1 MKMKRFFASLQDLRK
16 QLLYLI
22 KFEVMIL
29 NPKFPLYLPGVENSN
44 NDNVTIIGASL
55 REDITI
61 LGYFVSGNGG
71 LEIKIQNEYNT
82 KEYTSFSEILRKFIQ
97 DNQLDNVKRL
107 AVAVPGPVING
118 KSSPARLGWDL
129 DIEEYTRDFGFEKGD
144 MLNDL
149 EASAYGM
156 GLLEDSDLDPIY
168 TSGHLEKGNVAIL
181 APGNG
186 LGEAGY
192 FFDGKNLRPFATEG
206 GHSEFS
212 PRTNVEVEFYQFL
225 NNIYG
230 IVSWENVLS
239 KTGLFNIYRFLR
251 DVKRHPEPEWLAER
265 LNGGNFVEEIYKAA
279 VEDDVL
285 ICKIALDTFLE
296 FLAREANNLVLKLKA
311 TGGLL
316 IAGDIPQVIREYI
329 DKGKFY
335 DKFKISDKMEGLL
348 KSTPLYLIKQNH
360 TALKGAALYT
370 AYYQN

>member
-1 MKMKRFFASLQDLRK
+1 
-16 QLLYLI
+16 
-22 KFEVMIL
+22 MIL
-29 NPKFPLYLPGVENSN
+29 NPKFPLYLPGVKNSN
-44 NDNVTIIGASL
+44 NDNISIIGANL
-55 REDITI
+55 REDITT
-61 LGYFVSGNGG
+61 LGYFISSNEG
-71 LEIKIQNEYNT
+71 LDIKIQNNYPT
-82 KEYTSFSEILRKFIQ
+82 KEYASFSEILKKFIH
-97 DNQLDNVKRL
+97 DNGLDNVKRL
-107 AVAVPGPVING
+107 GIAVPGPVING
-118 KSSPARLGWDL
+118 KSNPARIGWNFDVQAFTT
-129 DIEEYTRDFGFEKGD
+129 EFGFEKVE

-156 GLLEDSDLDPIY
+156 ALLEDSDLDPIY

-181 APGNG
+181 APGHG

-192 FFDGKNLRPFATEG
+192 FFDGKYLRPFATEG

-251 DVKRHPEPEWLAER
+251 DVKRHPEPEWLAEK
-265 LNGGNFVEEIYKAA
+265 LADGNFVEVIYKAA

-296 FLAREANNLVLKLKA
+296 FLAREANNLTLKLKA

-316 IAGDIPQVIREYI
+316 ISGDIPQMISDYI
-329 DKGKFY
+329 NKDKFY
-335 DKFKISDKMEGLL
+335 EKYKISDKMEEMLRNI
-348 KSTPLYLIKQNH
+348 PIYLIKESQ
-360 TALKGAALYT
+360 TALNGVSLYT
-370 AYYQN
+370 AYYQE

>member
-1 MKMKRFFASLQDLRK
+1 
-16 QLLYLI
+16 
-22 KFEVMIL
+22 MIL
-29 NPKFPLYLPGVENSN
+29 NPKFPLYLPGVKNSN
-44 NDNVTIIGASL
+44 NDNVSIIGANL
-55 REDITI
+55 REDITT
-61 LGYFVSGNGG
+61 LGYFVSSNGG
-71 LEIKIQNEYNT
+71 LEMKTKIEYPT
-82 KEYTSFSEILRKFIQ
+82 KEYTSFADILKKFIQ
-97 DNQLDNVKRL
+97 DNQLENVKRL
-107 AVAVPGPVING
+107 GIAVPGPVLDG
-118 KSSPARLGWDL
+118 KSTPVRLDWNL
-129 DIEEYTRDFGFEKGD
+129 DVEEYVRDFGFEKVE

-156 GLLEDSDLDPIY
+156 ALLEDNDLDAIY

-192 FFDGKNLRPFATEG
+192 FFDGQYLRPFATEG

-265 LNGGNFVEEIYKAA
+265 LANGNFVQELYKAA
-279 VEDDVL
+279 VEEDVM

-296 FLAREANNLVLKLKA
+296 FLAREANNLTLKLKA

-316 IAGDIPQVIREYI
+316 ISGDIVQMIREYI
-329 DKGKFY
+329 DKSKFY
-335 DKFKISDKMEGLL
+335 DKYKISDKMEEMLRNI
-348 KSTPLYLIKQNH
+348 PIYLIKQNH
-360 TALKGAALYT
+360 TGLKGAALYT
-370 AYYQN
+370 AYYQE

>member
-1 MKMKRFFASLQDLRK
+1 MN
-16 QLLYLI
+16 
-22 KFEVMIL
+22 L
-29 NPKFPLYLPGVENSN
+29 NPKFPLYLPGVKDSN
-44 NDNVTIIGASL
+44 NDDVSIIGANL
-55 REDITI
+55 REDITT
-61 LGYFVSGNGG
+61 LGYYISGNGG
-71 LEIKIQNEYNT
+71 LDIKLQTSYPT
-82 KEYTSFSEILRKFIQ
+82 KEFSSFSEILKKFIQ
-97 DNQLDNVKRL
+97 ENQLNNVKRL
-107 AVAVPGPVING
+107 GIAVPGPVLNG
-118 KSSPARLGWDL
+118 KSNPVRLGWNFDV
-129 DIEEYTRDFGFEKGD
+129 EEFKSEFGFEKVN

-156 GLLEDSDLDPIY
+156 GLLEDSEMDAIY

-192 FFDGKNLRPFATEG
+192 FFDGKYLRPFATEG

-251 DVKRHPEPEWLAER
+251 DVKRHPEPEWLADR
-265 LNGGNFVEEIYKAA
+265 LANGNFLEEIYKAA
-279 VEDDVL
+279 VEEDVL

-296 FLAREANNLVLKLKA
+296 FLAREANNLTLKLKA

-316 IAGDIPQVIREYI
+316 ISGDIPQMLNDYM
-329 DKGKFY
+329 DKTKFY
-335 DKFKISDKMEGLL
+335 EKFKISDKMEDMLRNIPIYLVKSKLTGLHG
-348 KSTPLYLIKQNH
+348 IV
-360 TALKGAALYT
+360 LYT
-370 AYYQN
+370 AYYE

>member
-1 MKMKRFFASLQDLRK
+1 MN
-16 QLLYLI
+16 
-22 KFEVMIL
+22 L
-29 NPKFPLYLPGVENSN
+29 NPKFPLFLPGVKNSN
-44 NDNVTIIGASL
+44 NENVSIIGANL
-55 REDITI
+55 REDITT
-61 LGYFVSGNGG
+61 LGYYISGNGG
-71 LEIKIQNEYNT
+71 LEIKIQKNYST
-82 KEYTSFSEILRKFIQ
+82 KDHSSFSDILKNFIQ
-97 DNQLDNVKRL
+97 ENQLENVKRL
-107 AVAVPGPVING
+107 GIAVPGPVLDG
-118 KSSPARLGWDL
+118 KSNPARLGWSL
-129 DIEEYTRDFGFEKGD
+129 DVEEFKTDFGFENVYL
-144 MLNDL
+144 LNDL

-156 GLLEDSDLDPIY
+156 GILEDSDLEPIY

-192 FFDGKNLRPFATEG
+192 FFDGKYLRPFATEG

-239 KTGLFNIYRFLR
+239 KTGLFNVYRFLR

-265 LNGGNFVEEIYKAA
+265 LSNGNFVEEIYKAA

-296 FLAREANNLVLKLKA
+296 FLAREANNLTLKLKA

-316 IAGDIPQVIREYI
+316 ISGDIPQTIKNYI

-335 DKFKISDKMEGLL
+335 EKYKISDKMEDMLRNI
-348 KSTPLYLIKQNH
+348 PIYLIKNDLTGLH
-360 TALKGAALYT
+360 GAALYT
-370 AYYQN
+370 AYYQE

>member
-1 MKMKRFFASLQDLRK
+1 
-16 QLLYLI
+16 
-22 KFEVMIL
+22 MIL
-29 NPKFPLYLPGVENSN
+29 NPKFPLYLPGVKNSS
-44 NDNVTIIGASL
+44 NDNVSIIGANL
-55 REDITI
+55 REDITT
-61 LGYFVSGNGG
+61 LGYFVSSNGG
-71 LEIKIQNEYNT
+71 LEIKTQNTYST
-82 KEYTSFSEILRKFIQ
+82 KEYASFTDILKKFIQ
-97 DNQLDNVKRL
+97 DNGLENVKRL
-107 AVAVPGPVING
+107 GMAVPGPVING
-118 KSSPARLGWDL
+118 KSHPARLGWSL
-129 DIEEYTRDFGFEKGD
+129 DVEEFTRDFGFEKVD

-156 GLLEDSDLDPIY
+156 GLLEDADLDPIY

-192 FFDGKNLRPFATEG
+192 FFDGKYLRPFATEG

-251 DVKRHPEPEWLAER
+251 DVKRHPEPEWLSER
-265 LNGGNFVEEIYKAA
+265 LADGNFVQEIFKAA

-296 FLAREANNLVLKLKA
+296 FLAREANNLTLKLKA

-316 IAGDIPQVIREYI
+316 ISGDIPQAIRQYI
-329 DKGKFY
+329 NKDKFY
-335 DKFKISDKMEGLL
+335 EKYKISDKMEEML
-348 KSTPLYLIKQNH
+348 KDIPIYMIKQNH
-360 TALKGAALYT
+360 TALNGVALYT
-370 AYYQN
+370 AYYQD

>member
-1 MKMKRFFASLQDLRK
+1 MN
-16 QLLYLI
+16 
-22 KFEVMIL
+22 L
-29 NPKFPLYLPGVENSN
+29 NPKFPLYLPGVKDSN
-44 NDNVTIIGASL
+44 NNDVSIIGANL
-55 REDITI
+55 REDITT
-61 LGYFVSGNGG
+61 LGYYVSGNGG
-71 LEIKIQNEYNT
+71 LDIKIQKTYAT
-82 KEYTSFSEILRKFIQ
+82 KEHSSFSEILKKFIQ
-97 DNQLDNVKRL
+97 ENQLENTKRL
-107 AVAVPGPVING
+107 GMAVPGPVLDGRSN
-118 KSSPARLGWDL
+118 PVRLGWNL
-129 DIEEYTRDFGFEKGD
+129 VVEEIKKDFGFEKVE

-156 GLLEDSDLDPIY
+156 GLLEDSDLDAIY

-192 FFDGKNLRPFATEG
+192 FFDGSCLRPFATEG

-265 LNGGNFVEEIYKAA
+265 LANGNFTQEIYKAA

-285 ICKIALDTFLE
+285 ICKITLDTFLE
-296 FLAREANNLVLKLKA
+296 FLAREANNLTLKLKA

-316 IAGDIPQVIREYI
+316 ISGDIPQMLNDYM
-329 DKGKFY
+329 DKAKFY
-335 DKFKISDKMEGLL
+335 EKFRISDKMEDML
-348 KSTPLYLIKQNH
+348 KDIPIYLIKNNLTGLH
-360 TALKGAALYT
+360 GVVLYT
-370 AYYQN
+370 AYYQ

>member
-1 MKMKRFFASLQDLRK
+1 MN
-16 QLLYLI
+16 
-22 KFEVMIL
+22 L
-29 NPKFPLYLPGVENSN
+29 NPKFPLYLPGVKNGN
-44 NDNVTIIGASL
+44 NDNVSIIGANL
-55 REDITI
+55 REDIST
-61 LGYFVSGNGG
+61 LAYFISGNGG
-71 LEIKIQNEYNT
+71 VEIKVQKNYPT
-82 KEYTSFSEILRKFIQ
+82 KEHSSFSEMLKKFI
-97 DNQLDNVKRL
+97 DENQLENVKRL
-107 AVAVPGPVING
+107 GMAVPGPVLEG
-118 KSSPARLGWDL
+118 KSNPARLGWNL
-129 DIEEYTRDFGFEKGD
+129 DVEDFKRDFGFERVE

-156 GLLEDSDLDPIY
+156 ALLEDSDLDPIY

-192 FFDGKNLRPFATEG
+192 FFDGKFLRPFATEG

-265 LNGGNFVEEIYKAA
+265 FSNANGNFAQELYKAA

-296 FLAREANNLVLKLKA
+296 FLAREANNLTLKLKA

-316 IAGDIPQVIREYI
+316 ISGDIPQMMKAYI
-329 DKGKFY
+329 NKDKFY
-335 DKFKISDKMEGLL
+335 EKYKISDKMEDMLRN
-348 KSTPLYLIKQNH
+348 TPIYLIKTNS
-360 TALKGAALYT
+360 TGLNGIALYT
-370 AYYQN
+370 AYYQE

>member
-1 MKMKRFFASLQDLRK
+1 
-16 QLLYLI
+16 
-22 KFEVMIL
+22 MIL
-29 NPKFPLYLPGVENSN
+29 NPKFPLYLPGVKNSN
-44 NDNVTIIGASL
+44 NDNVSIIGANL
-55 REDITI
+55 REDITT
-61 LGYFVSGNGG
+61 LGYFVSSNGG
-71 LEIKIQNEYNT
+71 LEIKVQNDYPT
-82 KEYTSFSEILRKFIQ
+82 KEYPSFSDILKKFIE
-97 DNQLDNVKRL
+97 DNQLENVKRL
-107 AVAVPGPVING
+107 GMAVPGPVLDG
-118 KSSPARLGWDL
+118 KSSPARLGWNL
-129 DIEEYTRDFGFEKGD
+129 NVEEYTRDFGFEKVS

-156 GLLEDSDLDPIY
+156 ALLEDSDLDAIY

-192 FFDGKNLRPFATEG
+192 FFDRQYLRPFATEG

-265 LNGGNFVEEIYKAA
+265 FAGGNFVQELYKAA
-279 VEDDVL
+279 VEEDVM

-296 FLAREANNLVLKLKA
+296 FLAREANNLTLKLKA

-316 IAGDIPQVIREYI
+316 ISGDIAQTIREYI
-329 DKGKFY
+329 DKDKFY
-335 DKFKISDKMEGLL
+335 EKFKISDKMEEMLRNI
-348 KSTPLYLIKQNH
+348 PIYIIKHNH
-360 TALKGAALYT
+360 TGLNGAALYT
-370 AYYQN
+370 AYYQE

>member
-1 MKMKRFFASLQDLRK
+1 
-16 QLLYLI
+16 
-22 KFEVMIL
+22 MIL
-29 NPKFPLYLPGVENSN
+29 NPKFPLYLPGVKNSN
-44 NDNVTIIGASL
+44 NDNVSIIGANL
-55 REDITI
+55 REDTTT

-71 LEIKIQNEYNT
+71 LEVKIQNDYPT
-82 KEYTSFSEILRKFIQ
+82 KEYTSFSDILKKFIQ
-97 DNQLDNVKRL
+97 DNQLENVKRL
-107 AVAVPGPVING
+107 GMAVPGPVLNG
-118 KSSPARLGWDL
+118 KSSPARLGWNL
-129 DIEEYTRDFGFEKGD
+129 DQEEITRDFGFEKVD

-156 GLLEDSDLDPIY
+156 GLLEDSDMDDIY
-168 TSGHLEKGNVAIL
+168 TSGHLENGNVAIL

-192 FFDGKNLRPFATEG
+192 FFDGKYLRPFATEG

-251 DVKRHPEPEWLAER
+251 DVKRHPEPEWLSER
-265 LNGGNFVEEIYKAA
+265 LANGNFVEVIYKAA
-279 VEDDVL
+279 VEDDAL

-296 FLAREANNLVLKLKA
+296 FLAREANNLTLKLKA

-316 IAGDIPQVIREYI
+316 ISGDIPQMISSYM
-329 DKGKFY
+329 DKDKFY
-335 DKFKISDKMEGLL
+335 EKFRISDKMEDML
-348 KSTPLYLIKQNH
+348 KNIPIYLIKQNQ
-360 TALKGAALYT
+360 TGLNGAALYT
-370 AYYQN
+370 AYYQE

>member
-1 MKMKRFFASLQDLRK
+1 MN
-16 QLLYLI
+16 
-22 KFEVMIL
+22 L
-29 NPKFPLYLPGVENSN
+29 NPKFPLYLPGVQNGN
-44 NDNVTIIGASL
+44 NDNVSIVGANL
-55 REDITI
+55 REDITT
-61 LGYFVSGNGG
+61 LGYFFSTNGG
-71 LEIKIQNEYNT
+71 IEVKIQNTYPT
-82 KEYTSFSEILRKFIQ
+82 KEFSSFSDILRKFIQ
-97 DNQLDNVKRL
+97 ENNLENVQRL
-107 AVAVPGPVING
+107 GVAVPGPVLDG
-118 KSSPARLGWDL
+118 RSAPARLGWNL
-129 DIEEYTRDFGFEKGD
+129 DVEEIKKDFGFERVE

-156 GLLEDSDLDPIY
+156 GLIEDSDLEPVY

-192 FFDGKNLRPFATEG
+192 FFDGKYLRPFATEG

-265 LNGGNFVEEIYKAA
+265 FSNGNFAQELYKAA
-279 VEDDVL
+279 VEDDIL
-285 ICKIALDTFLE
+285 ICKIAIDTFLE
-296 FLAREANNLVLKLKA
+296 FLAREANNLTLKLKA

-316 IAGDIPQVIREYI
+316 IAGDIPQLIRDYI
-329 DKGKFY
+329 NKDKFY
-335 DKFKISDKMEGLL
+335 EKFKISDKMEDMLRNI
-348 KSTPLYLIKQNH
+348 PIYLIKTDH
-360 TALKGAALYT
+360 TGLNGIALYT
-370 AYYQN
+370 AYYQE